1 MLPYII
7 PFALYIGLSYLGSS
21 FENGVYFMYPVKTI
35 IVGISLFY
43 YRKQYG
49 ELYQKINFKSI
60 NIAIFVGIIVFII
73 WILPEGLYPTLGA
86 TAFNPYQFK
95 NQSFII
101 FLIAFRLIGAV
112 IVVPLFEELFWRSF
126 LIRWIINQDF
136 KNVPLGKFTWLSF
149 SLTVLFFGIEHHRW
163 LVGMAAGAIY
173 NGLWYHQKNLLP
185 CIIAHAVTNLILGV
199 YVLVTQ
205 QWGFW

>member
-7 PFALYIGLSYLGSS
+7 PFALYIGLSYLGNL
-21 FENGVYFMYPVKTI
+21 FDNGVYFMYPIKTI

-43 YRKQYG
+43 YRKQYS
-49 ELYQKINFKSI
+49 ELYQKIKLNSI
-60 NIAIFVGIIVFII
+60 IIALVVGIVVFII
-73 WILPEGLYPTLGA
+73 WILPDGLYPTLGSSE
-86 TAFNPYQFK
+86 FNPYRFES
-95 NQSFII
+95 QSLII

-112 IVVPLFEELFWRSF
+112 IVVPVFEELFWRSF

-136 KNVPLGKFTWLSF
+136 KKVPLGKFTWLSF
-149 SLTVLFFGIEHHRW
+149 ILTVLFFGIEHHQW
-163 LVGMAAGAIY
+163 LVGLAAGAIY
-173 NGLWYHQKNLLP
+173 NGLLYQQKSLWS